1 MSKCQ
6 FCGQEVPEGQKCNCP
21 ESLSAASAPATEQQP
36 ISLNKEQAPAQ
47 EQKPA
52 QEQTAAVNNTPVNN
66 TVDNN
71 APEINSAP
79 AENSDGTVIPG
90 VKLSKNQIIGIAA
103 AAIVLIIIISA
114 VSSAVSNAFKKPID
128 MMFEG
133 MVKSKAE
140 LIVKSMYDEEMLED
154 NKVDYDDMVDKFD
167 DSMDDISDALEDEFG
182 KHVKITYKVLKKKE
196 LKKKAIDNYEDMYKD
211 SYDFKAHIEKGY
223 EVKIEARIKGSDDD
237 DKDKMEFTVLK
248 IKDHGWKLAP
258 QGQYGIMSMFG

>member
-21 ESLSAASAPATEQQP
+21 ESLSAVSSPATEQQT
-36 ISLNKEQAPAQ
+36 ISLAKEQAPV
-47 EQKPA
+47 
-52 QEQTAAVNNTPVNN
+52 QEQTSAVNNTPENN
-66 TVDNN
+66 T
-71 APEINSAP
+71 
-79 AENSDGTVIPG
+79 AENNTAENNTPEMNNVPAADGTVIPG
-90 VKLSKNQIIGIAA
+90 VKLSKNQIVGIAA
-103 AAIVLIIIISA
+103 VVIGLIIVIS
-114 VSSAVSNAFKKPID
+114 VISSVASNAFKKPID

-140 LIVKSMYDEEMLED
+140 LIVKSMYDEEMLDD

-196 LKKKAIDNYEDMYKD
+196 LKKKTIKNYEDMYKD

-237 DKDKMEFTVLK
+237 DEDKMEFTVLK